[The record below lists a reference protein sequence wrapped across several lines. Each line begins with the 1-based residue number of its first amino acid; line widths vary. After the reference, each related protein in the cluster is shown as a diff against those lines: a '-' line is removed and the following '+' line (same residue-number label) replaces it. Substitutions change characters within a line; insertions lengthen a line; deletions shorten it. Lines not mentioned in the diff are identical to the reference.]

1 MEVTTLSE
9 GGETQAVAAGADG
22 TVFLV
27 VEVTEG
33 AWILAV
39 PDAGGAGPVLVQL
52 ADHLYD
58 YAFAVEPAQVW
69 GLLPAYEGA
78 RAVDLTTGEIRA
90 SGGRRLPRPGRP
102 RHRRRRRTAPCSSA
116 SATARGRG
124 RRCSGSWDPRPGHDG
139 PMLTTE
145 DRDDVTVLRIEHGR
159 VGAMDAE
166 LLDALT
172 DAVTASDRAL
182 VLTGTGSAFSAGVD
196 LRRILDGGRPY
207 TEEFLTA
214 LSRMFR
220 AVFDH
225 PRPTVAAVNGHAI
238 AGGCVLALACDVRLM
253 SGGRIGLAE
262 LAVGVPFPTSA
273 LEIVRHALG
282 PDAGRAVLAR
292 GDRRPRAGAG
302 PRHGRRGGRA
312 PTSSCP
318 RALALATELAA
329 RSPEAYRL
337 AKTQLHRPANEAIEA
352 TTAEDDAAVLAG
364 WTSEDTR
371 RRIEAALE
379 ALTRR

>member
-1 MEVTTLSE
+1 
-9 GGETQAVAAGADG
+9 
-22 TVFLV
+22 
-27 VEVTEG
+27 
-33 AWILAV
+33 
-39 PDAGGAGPVLVQL
+39 
-52 ADHLYD
+52 
-58 YAFAVEPAQVW
+58 
-69 GLLPAYEGA
+69 
-78 RAVDLTTGEIRA
+78 
-90 SGGRRLPRPGRP
+90 
-102 RHRRRRRTAPCSSA
+102 
-116 SATARGRG
+116 
-124 RRCSGSWDPRPGHDG
+124 
-139 PMLTTE
+139 MLTTE
-145 DRDDVTVLRIEHGR
+145 EHGDVAVVRIEHGR

-172 DAVTASDRAL
+172 DAVRATDRAL
-182 VLTGTGSAFSAGVD
+182 VFTGTGSSFSAGVD
-196 LRRILDGGRPY
+196 LRRILDGGKPY
-207 TEEFLTA
+207 TEAFLVA

-282 PDAGRAVLAR
+282 RDADRAVL
-292 GDRRPRAGAG
+292 RAETVG
-302 PRHGRRGGRA
+302 PDDAVTLGMVHERCE
-312 PTSSCP
+312 PDELLP

-337 AKTQLHRPANEAIEA
+337 AKSRLHRPADDAIEA

-364 WTSEDTR
+364 WTSDDTR
-371 RRIEAALE
+371 RRIEAALA

>member
-1 MEVTTLSE
+1 
-9 GGETQAVAAGADG
+9 
-22 TVFLV
+22 
-27 VEVTEG
+27 
-33 AWILAV
+33 
-39 PDAGGAGPVLVQL
+39 
-52 ADHLYD
+52 
-58 YAFAVEPAQVW
+58 
-69 GLLPAYEGA
+69 
-78 RAVDLTTGEIRA
+78 
-90 SGGRRLPRPGRP
+90 
-102 RHRRRRRTAPCSSA
+102 
-116 SATARGRG
+116 
-124 RRCSGSWDPRPGHDG
+124 
-139 PMLTTE
+139 MLNTE
-145 DRDDVTVLRIEHGR
+145 DRGDVTVVRIEHGR

-282 PDAGRAVLAR
+282 TNAGRAVL
-292 GDRRPRAGAG
+292 RAETVG
-302 PRHGRRGGRA
+302 PEQALALGMVDEVVA
-312 PTSSCP
+312 ADELLP
-318 RALALATELAA
+318 RALALAAELAA

-337 AKTQLHRPANEAIEA
+337 AKAQLHRPANAAIEA

-379 ALTRR
+379 ALPGADPACPPSAVRSGDRGVPQVPAVHSVLDGPHAGAAADDGGTVRISLFGLIYLAIGLVVALTNGYNSIAGLSEILSLLIAIVLWPRCCSASTCTCRRSRPEAARVSGRSSSAGASPGRRRCLPRGPR

>member
-1 MEVTTLSE
+1 
-9 GGETQAVAAGADG
+9 
-22 TVFLV
+22 
-27 VEVTEG
+27 
-33 AWILAV
+33 
-39 PDAGGAGPVLVQL
+39 
-52 ADHLYD
+52 
-58 YAFAVEPAQVW
+58 
-69 GLLPAYEGA
+69 
-78 RAVDLTTGEIRA
+78 
-90 SGGRRLPRPGRP
+90 
-102 RHRRRRRTAPCSSA
+102 
-116 SATARGRG
+116 
-124 RRCSGSWDPRPGHDG
+124 
-139 PMLTTE
+139 MLTTE
-145 DRDDVTVLRIEHGR
+145 ERGDVTVLRIEHGR

-172 DAVTASDRAL
+172 EAVTASDRAL

-207 TEEFLTA
+207 TEAFLTS

-282 PDAGRAVLAR
+282 PDAGRAVLRAETVGPEQALRWAWSTRSSSADGAPPAGAR
-292 GDRRPRAGAG
+292 RSPRSWPPGRRRPTAW
-302 PRHGRRGGRA
+302 PRRSCTARRTR
-312 PTSSCP
+312 
-318 RALALATELAA
+318 
-329 RSPEAYRL
+329 RS
-337 AKTQLHRPANEAIEA
+337 RP

-364 WTSEDTR
+364 WTSDDTAGGSR
-371 RRIEAALE
+371 RTLE

>member
-1 MEVTTLSE
+1 MLNVEEQGDV
-9 GGETQAVAAGADG
+9 AV
-22 TVFLV
+22 V
-27 VEVTEG
+27 
-33 AWILAV
+33 
-39 PDAGGAGPVLVQL
+39 
-52 ADHLYD
+52 
-58 YAFAVEPAQVW
+58 
-69 GLLPAYEGA
+69 
-78 RAVDLTTGEIRA
+78 
-90 SGGRRLPRPGRP
+90 
-102 RHRRRRRTAPCSSA
+102 
-116 SATARGRG
+116 
-124 RRCSGSWDPRPGHDG
+124 
-139 PMLTTE
+139 
-145 DRDDVTVLRIEHGR
+145 RIEHGR

-166 LLDALT
+166 LLDAIT
-172 DAVTASDRAL
+172 DAVRDSDGAL

-207 TEEFLTA
+207 TEAFLVA

-225 PRPTVAAVNGHAI
+225 PRPTVAAINGHAI

-262 LAVGVPFPTSA
+262 LAVGVPFPTTA

-282 PDAGRAVLAR
+282 TNADRAVL
-292 GDRRPRAGAG
+292 RAETVG
-302 PRHGRRGGRA
+302 PEQALALGMVHEVPA
-312 PTSSCP
+312 ADELLP
-318 RALALATELAA
+318 RALDLATELAA

-337 AKTQLHRPANEAIEA
+337 AKKRLHRPALEAIGA
-352 TTAEDDAAVLAG
+352 ADDGDAAVLAG

>member
-1 MEVTTLSE
+1 
-9 GGETQAVAAGADG
+9 
-22 TVFLV
+22 
-27 VEVTEG
+27 
-33 AWILAV
+33 
-39 PDAGGAGPVLVQL
+39 
-52 ADHLYD
+52 
-58 YAFAVEPAQVW
+58 
-69 GLLPAYEGA
+69 
-78 RAVDLTTGEIRA
+78 
-90 SGGRRLPRPGRP
+90 
-102 RHRRRRRTAPCSSA
+102 
-116 SATARGRG
+116 
-124 RRCSGSWDPRPGHDG
+124 
-139 PMLTTE
+139 MLIIDE
-145 DRDDVTVLRIEHGR
+145 RDDVAVLRIEHGR
-159 VGAMDAE
+159 VNAMDAD

-182 VLTGTGSAFSAGVD
+182 VLTGSGPAFSAGVD
-196 LRRILDGGRPY
+196 LRRILDGGRTY

-282 PDAGRAVLAR
+282 RDADRAVL
-292 GDRRPRAGAG
+292 RAETVG
-302 PRHGRRGGRA
+302 PDQ
-312 PTSSCP
+312 
-318 RALALATELAA
+318 ALALGMVHEVADPEEILPRAVALAAELAA

-337 AKTQLHRPANEAIEA
+337 AKARLHRPAVEAIEA

-364 WTSEDTR
+364 WTSDDTR
-371 RRIEAALE
+371 RRIEAALD
-379 ALTRR
+379 ALTRRSA

>member
-1 MEVTTLSE
+1 MLN
-9 GGETQAVAAGADG
+9 
-22 TVFLV
+22 
-27 VEVTEG
+27 VEE
-33 AWILAV
+33 
-39 PDAGGAGPVLVQL
+39 
-52 ADHLYD
+52 
-58 YAFAVEPAQVW
+58 
-69 GLLPAYEGA
+69 
-78 RAVDLTTGEIRA
+78 RA
-90 SGGRRLPRPGRP
+90 
-102 RHRRRRRTAPCSSA
+102 
-116 SATARGRG
+116 
-124 RRCSGSWDPRPGHDG
+124 
-139 PMLTTE
+139 
-145 DRDDVTVLRIEHGR
+145 DVTVVRIEHGR

-172 DAVTASDRAL
+172 DAVRASDRAL

-207 TEEFLTA
+207 TEAFLTS

-273 LEIVRHALG
+273 LEIVRHTLG
-282 PDAGRAVLAR
+282 TNAGRAVL
-292 GDRRPRAGAG
+292 RAETVG
-302 PRHGRRGGRA
+302 PEQALTLGMVDEVVGPDELH
-312 PTSSCP
+312 P
-318 RALALATELAA
+318 RALDLATELAA
-329 RSPEAYRL
+329 RAPEAYRL
-337 AKTQLHRPANEAIEA
+337 AKTQLHGPANAAIDA

-364 WTSEDTR
+364 WTSDETR